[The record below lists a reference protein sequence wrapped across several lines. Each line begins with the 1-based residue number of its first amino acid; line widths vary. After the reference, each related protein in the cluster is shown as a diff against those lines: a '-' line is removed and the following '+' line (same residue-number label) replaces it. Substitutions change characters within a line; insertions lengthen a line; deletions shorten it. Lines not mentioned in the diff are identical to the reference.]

1 VTRRGGRSRRMRGV
15 SMFETALALSILASI
30 GVAAG
35 GVMSSTSGLGRRS
48 HADLVANE
56 LNRRGLERASNML
69 RSASGASLSGFN
81 VSGVATTL
89 NFQTVTGMTA
99 GAVTLSPAAT
109 MQWQA
114 GRPCAGVSF
123 PGDIVVTVG
132 GVSTRVA
139 EHVASGGF
147 SVTQSGSSLLIH
159 LVTYCPMDNGGVA
172 YVSGDTL
179 VSVRN

>member
-1 VTRRGGRSRRMRGV
+1 MRGV
-15 SMFETALALSILASI
+15 SMVETALALCVLASI
-30 GVAAG
+30 GLAAG

-56 LNRRGLERASNML
+56 QNRRGLERASNIL
-69 RSASGASLSGFN
+69 RSASGASLAGFN
-81 VSGVATTL
+81 VAGVASTL
-89 NFQTVTGMTA
+89 TFQTVTGMTA
-99 GAVTLSPAAT
+99 GAVTLSAAAT

-114 GRPCAGVSF
+114 GRACAGVAS

-139 EHVASGGF
+139 EHVAAGGF

-159 LVTYCPMDNGGVA
+159 LVTYCPMSNGEVA

>member
-1 VTRRGGRSRRMRGV
+1 MRGV
-15 SMFETALALSILASI
+15 SMVETALALSVLASL
-30 GVAAG
+30 ALAG
-35 GVMSSTSGLGRRS
+35 GNLLSSTTGVGRRS

-56 LNRRGLERASNML
+56 QNRRGLERASNIL

-81 VSGVATTL
+81 VSGVATALT
-89 NFQTVTGMTA
+89 FQTVTGMTA
-99 GAVTLSPAAT
+99 GAVTLSASAT

-114 GRPCAGVSF
+114 GRACAGVSF

-132 GVSTRVA
+132 GVSARVA

-159 LVTYCPMDNGGVA
+159 LVTYCPMSNGEVA

-179 VSVRN
+179 VNVRN